1 MANFWLS
8 YMKMVEILSLHYHSM
23 RTQNWEEYLTSLQ
36 MMLSWM
42 SACDSVRYCKYVF
55 LCWST
60 INKLDAKKVSYMN
73 AGLLAASM
81 SGQSFSALPRD
92 QWIEFTMNIGSKMKG
107 GWIGITQNE
116 EALHTNTKVVNI
128 IAKVKESV
136 TSLILAIEG
145 TNIVNVHHHV

>member
-1 MANFWLS
+1 
-8 YMKMVEILSLHYHSM
+8 
-23 RTQNWEEYLTSLQ
+23 
-36 MMLSWM
+36 
-42 SACDSVRYCKYVF
+42 
-55 LCWST
+55 
-60 INKLDAKKVSYMN
+60 MN
-73 AGLLAASM
+73 AGLLAASR